1 MTKEK
6 TFFILHFFINHI
18 LGHFM
23 KKITLLITLFLL
35 SSLNLFSAEE
45 VEEII
50 VTGSQIKGAKITGAL
65 PVSILSNEQ
74 LEAFGI
80 DSGDE
85 LLDTIAE
92 NGMNQFNEQEWNG
105 GVNASRGDV
114 GAFNLRSVG
123 VGDTLVLLN
132 GRRVIMSPGYQTEAV
147 GGSFVPVSTVN
158 SNTIP
163 VYGVERTEILKDG
176 ASAIYGADAVAGV
189 VNTVLQND
197 FEGLTVRFKGSGY
210 ETIDA
215 QDFQLNLK
223 FGTDFNEGKSNI
235 GIFADL
241 TDRDNIKAKE
251 DPRWANSD
259 LRHRL
264 PDSNPWYSRFRN
276 SSVYSVFGTWF
287 QGTNQFVNYPITNSR
302 CEASSAIDI
311 TDTTN
316 GCLVDRNASS
326 GVRTNLNEYRD
337 VRAQLDRI
345 NMFVFLNH
353 EMTNGNEAFFEFGY
367 YDSETSRTLYP
378 EATLG
383 GSAGYSATQ
392 PMIIPVTNYYV
403 PNSIEAENIP
413 LAKRYH
419 RFPNTRQ
426 NINERDT
433 YRFLAGIR
441 GRLDDWDWEGA
452 VIISEANAHDVTF
465 GRHSMTLLD
474 EALADTS
481 SAAMNPFSGGV
492 NSNHERALITEGV
505 HRKNETTLDM
515 FDFKISNPDI
525 FSLPS
530 GPVGMVI
537 GLEYREESFTDDRD
551 NRLDGTIAYTTNGY
565 TTRGARDNSLDV
577 TFPYVSDVVNSSPTP
592 DSYGERDVMSLFAEF
607 QLPITSKINTQLA
620 IRHEDFSDV
629 GTTTVGKF
637 AAGWQITDYAL
648 IRGSFSQSFRG
659 PNLITV
665 NESQVARNNGR
676 TDWVGAY
683 ITGDGDTDV
692 TEGTGEDANILF
704 DVFKS
709 TQRIASGSD
718 KLVAEEGDNWNLGL
732 VLEPLDGLIVTYDEW
747 SIEKENTI
755 GLFGEEN
762 HTILDLLLR
771 LRAGTSGCNA
781 GNPNVVRFDPDPSTA
796 SYFEA
801 RGLCNVGQIQRIE
814 DIYVNLDTRKI
825 EGKDIGLY
833 YTSDTKY
840 GDLSFRYNHSKL
852 TKLEQTAGGSA
863 AEIIAAQA
871 SGELTGIPSGA
882 ITGFSS
888 QLGLDGNYDR
898 KSNMSIIWRYNKYY
912 VSLSQLRIGEFFD
925 TRPGLRNGEY
935 WKIPSMKTVN
945 VTAGYNFDLN
955 GLKSR
960 VRIGIKNL
968 EDERAPL
975 ADKTYGYYSDAH
987 RDYGRN
993 YYIDLR
999 VSF

>member
-1 MTKEK
+1 
-6 TFFILHFFINHI
+6 
-18 LGHFM
+18 M
-23 KKITLLITLFLL
+23 KKITLMVLL
-35 SSLNLFSAEE
+35 SLFNALYILAAEE
-45 VEEII
+45 IEEVV

-163 VYGVERTEILKDG
+163 VYGVERTEVLKDG

-197 FEGLTVRFKGSGY
+197 FKGLTVRLKSSGY
-210 ETIDA
+210 ETFDA
-215 QDFQLNLK
+215 QDNQVNIK
-223 FGTDFNEGKSNI
+223 FGTNFNEGRSNI
-235 GIFADL
+235 GVFVDL
-241 TDRDNIKAKE
+241 TDRDNIKASE

-264 PDSNPWYSRFRN
+264 PSDNPWYSKFRN
-276 SSVYSVFGTWF
+276 SSVYSVYGTWF
-287 QGTNQFVNYPITNSR
+287 QGSNQFINYPISNSR

-311 TDTTN
+311 IDTAN
-316 GCLVDRNASS
+316 GCLVDRSGSS

-337 VRAQLDRI
+337 VRAELDRV

-353 EMTNGNEAFFEFGY
+353 ELNNGNEAFFELGY
-367 YDSETSRTLYP
+367 YDSETNRTLYP

-403 PNSIEAENIP
+403 PDSLEAIGTP
-413 LAKRYH
+413 FAKRYH

-426 NINERDT
+426 NINQRDT
-433 YRFLAGIR
+433 YRLLAGMR
-441 GRLDDWDWEGA
+441 GNLNNWDWEGA
-452 VIISEANAHDVTF
+452 ITISEANAHDITY

-474 EALADTS
+474 QALADTT
-481 SAAMNPFSGGV
+481 SAAMNPFSGGI

-515 FDFKISNPDI
+515 LDFKISNADI
-525 FSLPS
+525 FDLPA

-537 GLEYREESFTDDRD
+537 GFDYREESFTDDRD
-551 NRLDGTIAYTTNGY
+551 DRLDGTIKYTTNGH
-565 TTRGARDNSLDV
+565 TSSGLRNSNLDV

-592 DSYGERDVMSLFAEF
+592 DSYGERDVTSLFAEF
-607 QLPITSKINTQLA
+607 QLPLTSKINAQLA
-620 IRHEDFSDV
+620 VRYEDFSDV
-629 GTTTVGKF
+629 GTTTVSKF
-637 AAGWQITDYAL
+637 AAGWQITSYAL
-648 IRGSFSQSFRG
+648 IRGSFSQTFRG

-683 ITGDGDTDV
+683 VSGDGDTDI
-692 TEGTGEDANILF
+692 TEGTGDDENILF
-704 DVFKS
+704 DVYKS

-718 KLVAEEGDNWNLGL
+718 KLIAEEGDNWNLGI
-732 VLEPLDGLIVTYDEW
+732 VIEPIENLIVTYDEW

-771 LRAGTSGCNA
+771 LRAGTSGCNS
-781 GNPNVVRFDPDPSTA
+781 GNPNVVRFDPDPTTA

-801 RGLCNVGQIQRIE
+801 KGLCNVGQIQRIE
-814 DIYVNLDTRKI
+814 DVYVNLDTRKI

-833 YTSDTKY
+833 YVTETEY
-840 GDLSFRYNHSKL
+840 GDISFRYNQSKL
-852 TKLEQTAGGSA
+852 QKLEQTAGGSA
-863 AEIIAAQA
+863 AEIIAAQEA
-871 SGELTGIPSGA
+871 GELSGIPAGA

-888 QLGLDGNYDR
+888 QLGLNGNYDR
-898 KSNMSIIWRYNKYY
+898 KSNMSVIWAYEDYY
-912 VSLSQLRIGEFFD
+912 LSLSQLRIGEFFD
-925 TRPGLRNGEY
+925 TGPGLKGGEY

-945 VTAGYNFDLN
+945 ITAGYNFKLN

-960 VRIGIKNL
+960 VRLGIKNL

-993 YYIDLR
+993 YYVDLR